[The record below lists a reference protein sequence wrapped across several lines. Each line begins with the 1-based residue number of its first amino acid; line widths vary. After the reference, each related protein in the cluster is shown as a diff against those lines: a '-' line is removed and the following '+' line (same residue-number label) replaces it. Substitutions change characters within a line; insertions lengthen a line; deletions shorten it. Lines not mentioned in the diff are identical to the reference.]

1 MAKAKPTI
9 WVNPK
14 DVDIDRLRALFM
26 LYKHRFTREERALYI
41 QAHCFDGVSLKAIA
55 KIEGKTRQQVYW
67 IVGRGLGQLCAQAGY
82 NWSVRAEDVKRWL
95 CGEVDYIDMES
106 KRLTPHVEKKSKG
119 G

>member
-26 LYKHRFTREERALYI
+26 LCQERFTREERALYI
-41 QAHCFDGVSLKAIA
+41 QAHCFDGVSLEDIA
-55 KIEGKTRQQVYW
+55 RIEGKTRQQVYW

-82 NWSVRAEDVKRWL
+82 NWHVNAHNVKQWL
-95 CGEVDYIDMES
+95 CGKVDYMDMKT
-106 KRLTPHVEKKSKG
+106 KRINPHVEDKRKG